1 MTGSGTPLVSAL
13 PGRMR
18 LRHPLLRRPGLN
30 RDLAERLT
38 ALDGLR
44 VAESSTTAGSLLV
57 LYDPTRVDRA
67 AAEAHATANAA
78 AVLGLD
84 MLGLYTAP
92 AAPSPAP
99 APAPQTGGQG
109 GQSLT
114 RRVNRAAKIGMMG
127 SMAATLAALGV
138 GKRVHAG
145 AGAAFVALM
154 LVHMAIQRKRLF
166 Q

>member
-18 LRHPLLRRPGLN
+18 LRHPLLRRPGHN
-30 RDLAERLT
+30 RDLAERLAT
-38 ALDGLR
+38 LDGLR

-67 AAEAHATANAA
+67 AAEAHAAASAA

-84 MLGLYTAP
+84 TAASDP
-92 AAPSPAP
+92 TPDPAP
-99 APAPQTGGQG
+99 PPAPQTGGRG

-145 AGAAFVALM
+145 AGAVFVALM

>member
-30 RDLAERLT
+30 RDLAERLA

-57 LYDPTRVDRA
+57 LYDPARVDRA
-67 AAEAHATANAA
+67 AAEAHATASAA
-78 AVLGLD
+78 AVLG
-84 MLGLYTAP
+84 TAP
-92 AAPSPAP
+92 AAPGPAAPEPAASP

-109 GQSLT
+109 GQSVT
-114 RRVNRAAKIGMMG
+114 RRLNRAAKIGMMG

-145 AGAAFVALM
+145 AGAAFVAMM